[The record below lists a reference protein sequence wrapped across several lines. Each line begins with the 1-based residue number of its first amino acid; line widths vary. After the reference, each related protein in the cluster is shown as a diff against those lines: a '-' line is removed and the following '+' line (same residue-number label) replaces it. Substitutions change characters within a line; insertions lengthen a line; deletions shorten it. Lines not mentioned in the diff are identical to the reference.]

1 MPLIINYASGT
12 KWDMFYGSYRHS
24 LDEKGRLTLPSKLRQ
39 ELSNKLYMLKGYE
52 GSLNVY
58 TEETFQSYLGKLSN
72 LTYENKL
79 SRDVIRVA
87 LASVTELELDAKFRV
102 QLPVSLI
109 EKYGI
114 SNKIVIVG
122 MIDHL
127 EFFNE
132 DKWEA
137 YLKDNESQFEE
148 KSQSLLGDHNG

>member
-39 ELSNKLYMLKGYE
+39 ELSNKLYVLKGYE

-58 TEETFQSYLGKLSN
+58 TEETFQTYLSKLSN

-132 DKWEA
+132 DKWDA

-148 KSQSLLGDHNG
+148 KSQSLLGDK